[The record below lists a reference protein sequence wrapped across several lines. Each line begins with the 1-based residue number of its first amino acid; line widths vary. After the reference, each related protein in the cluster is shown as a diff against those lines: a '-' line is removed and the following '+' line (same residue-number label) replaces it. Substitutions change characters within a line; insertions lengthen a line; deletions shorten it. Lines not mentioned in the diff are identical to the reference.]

1 MNETR
6 DLIIG
11 IDFGKNIRRSAIMTE
26 RLKKPVLFL

>member
-11 IDFGKNIRRSAIMTE
+11 IDFGKNIRRSVITTV
-26 RLKKPVLFL
+26 RQRKHVLSR